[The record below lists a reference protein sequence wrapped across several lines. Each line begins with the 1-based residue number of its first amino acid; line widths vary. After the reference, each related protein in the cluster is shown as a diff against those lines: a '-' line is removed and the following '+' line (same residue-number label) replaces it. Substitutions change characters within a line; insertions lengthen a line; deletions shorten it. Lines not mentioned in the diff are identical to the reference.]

1 MIYMNFH
8 KMVRQSL
15 IIGFYFYLKHFVLD
29 FLFLYFAQCLS
40 RTVNAHFRPCYGNFR
55 VGIQGWNTV
64 KILNELRKTKD
75 YPKDRGLS
83 VDCSFMTALICLGQ
97 LVSSAI
103 VGVLIESYGSSRT
116 RIHNPIKSH
125 LLTSVETITWVL
137 NGSWIPEKNYKS
149 LYICHCSCWLFALL
163 VYC

>member
-1 MIYMNFH
+1 MPLFISWYQRFAVDFGYHPNSAF
-8 KMVRQSL
+8 QGPWTPIS
-15 IIGFYFYLKHFVLD
+15 VLVTGT
-29 FLFLYFAQCLS
+29 FRWGYKVLLY
-40 RTVNAHFRPCYGNFR
+40 V
-55 VGIQGWNTV
+55 VVNTV

-116 RIHNPIKSH
+116 GIHNPIKSN
-125 LLTSVETITWVL
+125 LLTSVETTTWIF

-163 VYC
+163 VYCWVSRTRS